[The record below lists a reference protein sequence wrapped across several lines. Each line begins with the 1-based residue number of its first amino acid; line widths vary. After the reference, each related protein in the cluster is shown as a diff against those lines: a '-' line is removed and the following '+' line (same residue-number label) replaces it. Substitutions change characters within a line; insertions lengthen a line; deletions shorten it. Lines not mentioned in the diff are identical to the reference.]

1 MEEKEIIGQF
11 GHAHVYFGGNRA
23 KFMFIPQVMS
33 SNIKSDSYAVEL
45 DRHSLI
51 KFSVFKG

>member
-11 GHAHVYFGGNRA
+11 GHAHVYFGGNRT